1 MDPFE
6 EEANKWQS
14 RLRALKQEDLKKK
27 LNAAALEKA
36 RITSAITHK
45 EDDLLTGKIVKTSD
59 LLKDLGQ
66 AKLINKQAM
75 LRAQYPDNS
84 QCSSCGCVML
94 ERTNKT
100 TGQKFG
106 GCSHYPQCNET
117 LQIPGQRRNRY

>member
-14 RLRALKQEDLKKK
+14 RLRLLKQEDLKKK

-36 RITSAITHK
+36 RITAAITHK

-59 LLKDLGQ
+59 LLKDSGQ

-75 LRAQYPDNS
+75 LRAQYPDNP
-84 QCSSCGCVML
+84 QCGCGCVML

-100 TGQKFG
+100 TGQKFW
-106 GCSHYPQCNET
+106 GCSNYPQCNET